1 MILIGE
7 SINVMSTT
15 LRPAMRNRDAE
26 PIQKMAIAQQEAG
39 VDYHDLNIGPA
50 KRGGP
55 EMMAWLVETIQEVSD
70 RPLFLDTSNV
80 EAMEAGLQAHKGQAV
95 INSISCRPERMEA
108 LLPLVPKYD
117 AAFVGLLIGTEGI
130 PRDADERAMLAA
142 EMQAQMA
149 GLEISEDRV
158 FFDPIVLPV
167 SSQQDQL
174 QTCTAF
180 MMMLQDLVPGS
191 KATCG
196 LSNVSN
202 GAPTELRPILDQTYM
217 AMLIKYGLD
226 SAIVNAFEKDL
237 VDIGKGRRDDIV
249 ELVHRVMDGEDVDMS
264 SLSEELTNYVKTTR
278 VLLAQSLYSHSWLL
292 QD

>member
-7 SINVMSTT
+7 SINVMSKT

-26 PIQKMAIAQQEAG
+26 PIQKMAIAQQKAG

-149 GLEISEDRV
+149 VHDITEERV

-174 QTCTAF
+174 QSCTEF
-180 MMMLQDLVPGS
+180 MMMIKDMVPGCRI
-191 KATCG
+191 TCG

-202 GAPTELRPILDQTYM
+202 GAPKELRPILDQTYL
-217 AMLIKYGLD
+217 AMLLKFGID
-226 SAIVNAFEKDL
+226 SAIVNAFEKEL
-237 VDIGKGRRDDIV
+237 VDIGKGRRDDILQAV
-249 ELVHRVMDGEDVDMS
+249 QRVMDGEDVDTSGMS
-264 SLSEELTNYVKTTR
+264 QELADYVKTTQ
-278 VLLAQSLYSHSWLL
+278 VLMGQSLYSHSWLKL
-292 QD
+292 

>member
-1 MILIGE
+1 MIMIGE
-7 SINVMSTT
+7 SINVMSKT
-15 LRPAMRNRDAE
+15 LRPAMRNRDPK

-50 KRGGP
+50 RKGGP
-55 EMMAWLVETIQEVSD
+55 EMMQWLVETIQEVSD
-70 RPLFLDTSNV
+70 VPLFLDTTNV
-80 EAMEAGLQAHKGQAV
+80 EAMEAGLKAHKGTAV

-108 LLPLVPKYD
+108 LLPLVTRYD
-117 AAFVGLLIGTEGI
+117 ASFVGLLIGVDGI
-130 PRDADERAMLAA
+130 PRDDDERAMLAA
-142 EMQAQMA
+142 EMQAAMMER
-149 GLEISEDRV
+149 GISEDRV

-202 GAPTELRPILDQTYM
+202 GAPTELRPILDQTYL
-217 AMLIKYGLD
+217 AMLLKYGLD
-226 SAIVNAFEKDL
+226 SAIVNAFEKEL
-237 VDIGKGRRDDIV
+237 MDIGKGRRDDIV
-249 ELVHRVMDGEDVDMS
+249 QVVHRVMDGEDVDMP

-278 VLLAQSLYSHSWLL
+278 VLLAQSLYSHSWL
-292 QD
+292 QV